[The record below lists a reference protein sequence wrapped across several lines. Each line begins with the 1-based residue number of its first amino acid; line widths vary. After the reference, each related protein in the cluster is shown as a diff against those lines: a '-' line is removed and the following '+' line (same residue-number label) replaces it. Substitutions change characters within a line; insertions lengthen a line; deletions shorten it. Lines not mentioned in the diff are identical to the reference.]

1 METEPTMKEFQV
13 GDKVKVT
20 TPVVV
25 DEEFKDEVGVVSH
38 IEFLSP
44 CAVGALEQVVRITY
58 SGGTSQVAYVETD
71 GVVLV
76 ERAKEEA
83 PTELTEGASKGKVAS
98 DGGPSEYYDFPE
110 GCSTLNDLIEYKE
123 MSFAQGNIFKAAYRL
138 GNKEGI
144 GLEYD
149 LKKIK
154 YYADRM
160 LAHLGEK

>member
-20 TPVVV
+20 TPVIVNQGY
-25 DEEFKDEVGVVSH
+25 KDEVGVVGH
-38 IEFLSP
+38 IRLPSFDGED
-44 CAVGALEQVVRITY
+44 LEQVIEITY
-58 SGGTSQVAYVETD
+58 PDGASQTAYVETD

-76 ERAKEEA
+76 ERAKEKA